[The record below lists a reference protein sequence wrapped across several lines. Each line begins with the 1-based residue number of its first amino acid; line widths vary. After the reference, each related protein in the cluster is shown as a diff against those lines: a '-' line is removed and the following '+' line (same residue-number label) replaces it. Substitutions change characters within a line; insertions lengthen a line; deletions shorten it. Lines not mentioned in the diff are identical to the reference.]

1 MASALWHRKTKQS
14 LKASAAATVELMGV
28 QKLWL
33 DSSLFKKTFKAEAS
47 QQRKTF
53 RHLANCI

>member
-1 MASALWHRKTKQS
+1 LKT
-14 LKASAAATVELMGV
+14 SAAATVELMGV

-47 QQRKTF
+47 QQGETF
-53 RHLANCI
+53 RQLANCI